1 MKRYLK
7 TFILLCFS
15 MLCLSLFCTD
25 VEAAG
30 PKLNMKK
37 ATIYVGKTVKL
48 KVKNTKKKI
57 KWSSSKKSVATVS
70 KKGVVKGKKAG
81 TSTIKAKVENKTYK
95 CKVTVKI
102 DGNRIR
108 KDIVNLLT
116 NKGIYKIDDDGYAY
130 YELESWWKN
139 DYTVLDY
146 YVDSGNIWLQTL
158 DIDNWDFIAI
168 NIKNPIAK
176 KCEFRYYD
184 AEWDETVTGELIK
197 KKYQKDSGISIL
209 LSNLDTYSNLVSTK
223 GVIKPFAYLA
233 LSGFEDIMDKYKV
246 NISREDMGFYE

>member
-1 MKRYLK
+1 MQFYVLYSFFIKIFQINKEPIITRY
-7 TFILLCFS
+7 TLCTLAFS
-15 MLCLSLFCTD
+15 
-25 VEAAG
+25 
-30 PKLNMKK
+30 
-37 ATIYVGKTVKL
+37 
-48 KVKNTKKKI
+48 
-57 KWSSSKKSVATVS
+57 
-70 KKGVVKGKKAG
+70 
-81 TSTIKAKVENKTYK
+81 
-95 CKVTVKI
+95 
-102 DGNRIR
+102 
-108 KDIVNLLT
+108 
-116 NKGIYKIDDDGYAY
+116 
-130 YELESWWKN
+130 
-139 DYTVLDY
+139 
-146 YVDSGNIWLQTL
+146 QTL